1 MALDPPWEVVTLLN
15 FIGIKW
21 PMINEDTVRDVA
33 TMIQSFAGDVD
44 NTHQDMTDQIHAMSE
59 AYQGASYE
67 KLVEQWQSRSNTHMT
82 ELMDVCT
89 VIVDGLHGLADYI
102 LAQKV
107 VAIGELL
114 GLAASFLAAQAAAPF
129 TFGLSEV
136 ADLGLDEL
144 AEQEI
149 NLLKQLVVQ
158 YIEGQV
164 IEAAFKRL
172 GPVVER
178 ALEGWVFNFVD
189 GGAPTGGGGTVGEL
203 MMVDAS
209 VLKSHANLMRA
220 HGATMREHA
229 ENLTAKLSGV
239 NYT

>member
-21 PMINEDTVRDVA
+21 PMINEDTVREVA
-33 TMIQSFAGDVD
+33 DMIQSFASDVQ
-44 NTHQDMTDQIHAMSE
+44 NTHQDMTNQIHAMSE

-67 KLVEQWQSRSNTHMT
+67 KLVEQWESRSNTHMT
-82 ELMDVCT
+82 ELMEVTT
-89 VIVDGLHGLADYI
+89 VIVDCLRGLADYI
-102 LAQKV
+102 LAQKG

-136 ADLGLDEL
+136 ADLGLDAL
-144 AEQEI
+144 AEQAI

-158 YIEGQV
+158 YIEGQL

-189 GGAPTGGGGTVGEL
+189 GGAPTGGGGPAGPML
-203 MMVDAS
+203 MVKADE
-209 VLKSHANLMRA
+209 LKSHANLMRA